1 MLVSTNFTEYY
12 NQLMAELTLI
22 TNVEKISDTKKD
34 WLYTLLKNLK
44 TFNTKQI
51 KLQQHEGLIYQ
62 IMRVINHSTEFIHN
76 LISSALNEYRKL
88 YRQHFKVNLN
98 MRQENLRIFEYYEKQ
113 LQANYDNKLKILRE
127 SIINYYYLN
136 YLKDKIEE
144 TLKII
149 SLSTRTL

>member
-1 MLVSTNFTEYY
+1 MSTNFTEYY
-12 NQLMAELTLI
+12 NQLIAEVTLI

-76 LISSALNEYRKL
+76 RISNALNEYRKL

-98 MRQENLRIFEYYEKQ
+98 MRQENLRIFEYCEKQ
-113 LQANYDNKLKILRE
+113 LQTNYGNKLKILRE

-149 SLSTRTL
+149 SLSARTL

>member
-1 MLVSTNFTEYY
+1 MSTNFTEYY
-12 NQLMAELTLI
+12 NQLMAEVTLI

-76 LISSALNEYRKL
+76 RINNALNEYRKL

-98 MRQENLRIFEYYEKQ
+98 MRQENLRIFEYCEKQ
-113 LQANYDNKLKILRE
+113 LQTNYGNKLKILRE

-149 SLSTRTL
+149 SLFARTL